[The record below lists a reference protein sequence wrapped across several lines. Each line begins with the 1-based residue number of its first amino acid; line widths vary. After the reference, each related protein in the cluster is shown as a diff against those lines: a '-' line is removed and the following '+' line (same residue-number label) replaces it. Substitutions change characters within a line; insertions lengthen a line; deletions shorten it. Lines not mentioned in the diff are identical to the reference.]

1 MACGLEPAGLA
12 LRVIEDQLL
21 DLGERHAGLCRGIPG
36 FDAEDDVEW
45 RDAELAQRQLPRLDD
60 SAGGIVQALDR
71 AADLG
76 AVAEQLER
84 PEVEH
89 RLGVGARRDVAALI
103 QPGVFTLGPLIRS
116 SSRCVSDVPDR
127 GVRATSSSGGG
138 ASPCAIAASVL
149 AVRDVLPR
157 TI

>member
-1 MACGLEPAGLA
+1 MPSPSSLN
-12 LRVIEDQLL
+12 
-21 DLGERHAGLCRGIPG
+21 
-36 FDAEDDVEW
+36 
-45 RDAELAQRQLPRLDD
+45 AQKLSIG
-60 SAGGIVQALDR
+60 SA
-71 AADLG
+71 
-76 AVAEQLER
+76 LER
-84 PEVEH
+84 T
-89 RLGVGARRDVAALI
+89 RAAALI

-116 SSRCVSDVPDR
+116 SSRWVSDVPER